1 VADKLQVTDLI
12 IKIGTIFDSA
22 VKRVPNFLWS
32 DVFWFAFYVLLMA
45 ALVLRSSLWLFF
57 SELGGGLTRSVIFD
71 LWANGASLGVIF
83 SIWLWVAIVR
93 NTFGTTILRF
103 MILVMMLGLLCN
115 WVLLYAIAYSY
126 LGIIDN
132 EKEVREPITC
142 LYFSIVTWTTLGY
155 GDIRP
160 SLEARVVA
168 ASEALLGYIWMG
180 LFIGTLATL
189 FKQPSKITN
198 EGA

>member
-1 VADKLQVTDLI
+1 MTDLI
-12 IKIGTIFDSA
+12 IKIWSIFDF
-22 VKRVPNFLWS
+22 VIKRVPNVLWS
-32 DVFWFAFYVLLMA
+32 DVFWFAFFVLLMA
-45 ALVLRSSLWLFF
+45 ALVLRNVLWLFF
-57 SELGGGLTRSVIFD
+57 SELQGGLTRSVMFD
-71 LWANGASLGVIF
+71 LWANGASLGVVF
-83 SIWLWVAIVR
+83 SIWLWLAIMR

-132 EKEVREPITC
+132 EKEVREPITS

-160 SLEARVVA
+160 SLDARLVA

-189 FKQPSKITN
+189 FKHPIKIAS